1 VFDRHQGG
9 ATPFAKADGLDEPQ
23 DDQKDRCPDSDL
35 LVSRQAPDDEC
46 SQRHDHH
53 RDHQLDL
60 AADPIAEM
68 TEDSTADRTRDE
80 TYRIG
85 WQRSQGTRQGIDVW
99 KKTGC

>member
-1 VFDRHQGG
+1 M
-9 ATPFAKADGLDEPQ
+9 PWM
-23 DDQKDRCPDSDL
+23 

-53 RDHQLDL
+53 CDHQHDL

-80 TYRIG
+80 PYRIG
-85 WQRSQGTRQGIDVW
+85 CQRSQGAGQGIDVW
-99 KKTGC
+99 KKQGVKDERRRGAVDQEIIPFDDGAD